1 MVAQDERRK
10 IDRPAG
16 ADLIDDLDLA
26 KVHFQR
32 GVDRNG
38 RLSLLRLDDLT
49 GGRREEHRCGD
60 RERLVHTPICTIS
73 IEVPQAQALLYCAAF
88 VSVWEERSCD
98 RLCSRRRETA
108 KA

>member
-73 IEVPQAQALLYCAAF
+73 IEVPQAQALFAPL
-88 VSVWEERSCD
+88 SSG
-98 RLCSRRRETA
+98 LG
-108 KA
+108 